1 MANPRGSVNL
11 SPNPANYSALTPVSF
26 LKRAAH
32 VFRHRTAVV
41 DDDMILSYGEFYDR
55 CRALASALGELGVE
69 PGDTVSVLC
78 HNTHELLESHYAV
91 PMLGAVLNAINTR
104 LDAATLAFI
113 LRHGH
118 AKVLIY
124 DTRFEPLVQ
133 QALASLETTPILIAL
148 RREASA
154 ERPAPLSDP
163 SASVLAYEDVVRA
176 GDARYAWQKVANEWQ
191 AIALN
196 YTSGTTGNPKG
207 AIYHHRGAYLAA
219 MSNAMAMGMGPDTV
233 YLWTL
238 PMFHCNGWSYT
249 WGVTAAGGTHVCLPR
264 IQSDLVLERIQ
275 AHGVTHMCGAPIVL
289 NMLMN
294 DFPPHG
300 ERIEKTVQFAVGGAA
315 PPSAIIQRGQELGF
329 DIVHLYGLTES
340 YGPSL
345 LCVMQ
350 ETWRELPVEELARK
364 VARQGVGLHAIDDIA
379 IAGAAPGEWAP
390 ADGSTMG
397 ELLMRG
403 NTLMSGYL
411 DNPDA
416 SAEAFKDGWFH
427 TGDLAVMHPDGYV
440 EIKDRAKD
448 IIISG
453 GENISSQEV
462 EEVLYR
468 HPRVLEAA
476 VVAMPDEKWGETPCA
491 FITLKA
497 DGEPLSE
504 EELIAYCKRHMAS
517 FKAPR
522 KVVFTDLPK
531 TSTGKVRKNVLR
543 DWLKEESSQI

>member
-1 MANPRGSVNL
+1 MASLPEDSCSRT
-11 SPNPANYSALTPVSF
+11 PANYSALTPLSF

-32 VFRHRTAVV
+32 IFRDRTAVM
-41 DDDMILSYGEFYDR
+41 DDDTTYTYGVFYDR
-55 CRALASALGELGVE
+55 CRALASALEQAGVR
-69 PGDTVSVLC
+69 PGDTVSVIC
-78 HNTHELLESHYAV
+78 HNTHELLECHYAV

-113 LRHGH
+113 LRHGG
-118 AKVLIY
+118 ARVLIY
-124 DTRFEPLVQ
+124 DTQFESMVRDALSGMTEAPRLV
-133 QALASLETTPILIAL
+133 AVE
-148 RREASA
+148 REAG
-154 ERPAPLSDP
+154 P
-163 SASVLAYEDVVRA
+163 SAGLAAESFERLLEE
-176 GDARYAWQKVANEWQ
+176 GDPHYPWQKVADEWQ

-207 AIYHHRGAYLAA
+207 ALYHHRGAYLAA
-219 MSNAMAMGMGPDTV
+219 MSNAMAMAMTPQTV

-249 WGVTAAGGTHVCLPR
+249 WAVTAAGGTHVCLSKVQPSAVLKR
-264 IQSDLVLERIQ
+264 IRD
-275 AHGVTHMCGAPIVL
+275 HGVTHMCGAPIVL

-294 DFPPHG
+294 DFHQQSV
-300 ERIEKTVQFAVGGAA
+300 RIANPIQFAVGGAA
-315 PPSAIIQRGQELGF
+315 PPSAIIQRGRELGF
-329 DIVHLYGLTES
+329 EIVHLYGLTES
-340 YGPSL
+340 YGPSM

-350 ETWRELPVEELARK
+350 DSWRDLPVDDLARK
-364 VARQGVGLHAIDDIA
+364 VARQGVGLYAIDDIA
-379 IAGAAPGEWAP
+379 IAGAAPGEFAP
-390 ADGSTMG
+390 ADGETMG
-397 ELLMRG
+397 ELLLRG
-403 NTLMSGYL
+403 NTIMKGYL

-416 SAEAFKDGWFH
+416 TREAFRDGWYR

-468 HPRVLEAA
+468 HPAVLEAA

-491 FITLKA
+491 FITLKN
-497 DGEPLSE
+497 DQEPLSE
-504 EELIAYCKRHMAS
+504 ADVIAYCKTRLAS

-522 KVVFTDLPK
+522 KVVFGELPK
-531 TSTGKVRKNVLR
+531 TSTGKVRKNILR
-543 DWLKEESSQI
+543 DRLKEGVL

>member
-1 MANPRGSVNL
+1 MAQTSISSLN
-11 SPNPANYSALTPVSF
+11 PNPANYSALTPVSF

-32 VFRHRTAVV
+32 VFRHRTAVI
-41 DDDMILSYGEFYDR
+41 DDDMVLSYGEFYDR
-55 CRALASALGELGVE
+55 CRALASSLDALGVE

-78 HNTHELLESHYAV
+78 HNTHELLEAHYAV

-104 LDAATLAFI
+104 LDAGTLAFI
-113 LRHGH
+113 LGHGR
-118 AKVLIY
+118 AKVFIY
-124 DTRFEPLVQ
+124 DTQFEAQVK
-133 QALASLETTPILIAL
+133 QALASLEVRPVLIAVE
-148 RREASA
+148 RDATSEPASRSFDH
-154 ERPAPLSDP
+154 EI
-163 SASVLAYEDVVRA
+163 SVEAYEDVLSK
-176 GDARYAWQKVANEWQ
+176 GDANYDWQKVADEWQ

-264 IQSDLVLERIQ
+264 VQSDLVLDRIST
-275 AHGVTHMCGAPIVL
+275 HGVTHMCGAPIVL

-294 DFPPHG
+294 DFHHQG
-300 ERIEKTVQFAVGGAA
+300 ARMEQAVQFAVGGAA

-329 DIVHLYGLTES
+329 NIVHLYGLTES
-340 YGPSL
+340 YGPSM

-350 ETWRELPVEELARK
+350 PEWRDLSVDELARK
-364 VARQGVGLHAIDDIA
+364 MARQGVGLHAIDDIA
-379 IAGAAPGEWAP
+379 IAGPSPEQWAP
-390 ADGSTMG
+390 ADGLTMG

-411 DNPDA
+411 NNPDA

-453 GENISSQEV
+453 GENIASQEV

-468 HPRVLEAA
+468 HPQVLEAA

-491 FITLKA
+491 FVTSKS
-497 DGEPLSE
+497 DGEALSE
-504 EELIAYCKRHMAS
+504 EELIAFCKSHMAS

-522 KVVFTDLPK
+522 KVIFTDLPK
-531 TSTGKVRKNVLR
+531 TSTGKIRKNVLR
-543 DWLKEESSQI
+543 DWLKEDSSQM